1 MEEYMLNPEKIKKE
15 LKSVFRCN
23 DYFSVQSVKALRKLG
38 FILER
43 RGRKTHP
50 CLIYVYG
57 DVTLQFTLAGSGS
70 DKRNGLNFVSDIMRK
85 LIRNGVFGAGV
96 NHE

>member
-1 MEEYMLNPEKIKKE
+1 MLNPVKMKRE

-23 DYFSVQSVKALRKLG
+23 DYFSAQSVKTLRKMG
-38 FILER
+38 FLLEI

-57 DVTLQFTLAGSGS
+57 DIKIQFTLAGSGS
-70 DKRNGLNFVSDIMRK
+70 DKRSGLNLVSDIMRK

-96 NHE
+96 KHE

>member
-1 MEEYMLNPEKIKKE
+1 MLNPVKMKRE

-38 FILER
+38 FLLEI

-57 DVTLQFTLAGSGS
+57 DLKIQFTLAGSGS
-70 DKRNGLNFVSDIMRK
+70 DKRIGLNLVSDIMRK
-85 LIRNGVFGAGV
+85 LIQNGVFGAGV
-96 NHE
+96 KHE